1 MSGSSIKDYA
11 WIYVKGMAMG
21 AADIVPGVSGGTVAF
36 ITGIYEKLIDSI
48 GALGPGTL
56 SILVKQGPLAAW
68 RSFNG
73 GFLVTLLFGILTSIF
88 SLSKLLSHLLQTQ
101 PELLWSFFFGLIL
114 ISAIHIGRQIPQWKI
129 GTVAALVIG
138 SVAAYVI
145 TIVSPQQLVLNPLTL
160 FVAGSIAICAMVLP
174 GISGSFILLLLGMYA
189 HVIGAVKA
197 LDLVSLAIFG
207 SGCLVGLLLFTRLLS
222 WLLHHQHNLTM
233 AVLTGFMLGSLNKVW
248 PWKHTLST
256 RINSHGEVVPVDQAN
271 LLPNQ
276 YLELTGHDPKL
287 MLSIALMVVAVL
299 LVLLLER
306 LGQPKRG

>member
-1 MSGSSIKDYA
+1 
-11 WIYVKGMAMG
+11 MG

-48 GALGPGTL
+48 GSLGPGTL

-73 GFLVTLLFGILTSIF
+73 SFLLTLMLGILTSIF
-88 SLSKLLSHLLQTQ
+88 TLSKMLSHLLQTQ

-114 ISAIHIGRQIPQWKI
+114 ISAIHIGRQIPKWHVA
-129 GTVAALVIG
+129 TVVALMAGALAAF
-138 SVAAYVI
+138 VI
-145 TIVSPQQLVLNPLTL
+145 TLISPQQLALNPLTL
-160 FVAGSIAICAMVLP
+160 FIAGSIAICAMVLP
-174 GISGSFILLLLGMYA
+174 GISGSFILLLMGMYA

-197 LDLVSLAIFG
+197 LDLVNLGIFAA
-207 SGCLVGLLLFTRLLS
+207 GCLVGLLLFTRLLS
-222 WLLHHQHNLTM
+222 WLLHHHHNVTM

-271 LLPNQ
+271 VLPQQ
-276 YLELTGHDPKL
+276 YLELTGQDPKL
-287 MLSIALMVVAVL
+287 LFSLVLMVIAVV
-299 LVLLLER
+299 LVLSLER
-306 LGQPKRG
+306 LEQRGTVES

>member
-1 MSGSSIKDYA
+1 
-11 WIYVKGMAMG
+11 MG